1 MCDAHD
7 GVGAEICLPD
17 TWCGCGCWCCRR
29 IRPPDNYIIGEAG
42 HEGRIGGR
50 VQCEPTIWTNA
61 PNRATSR
68 QAACQA
74 TLLTNFWKFLQNI
87 GKFLF
92 ASVQVWKSCGK
103 FWTLRPSSW
112 SCGKRFNLFA
122 RATWVFFPSH
132 FQFHIFV
139 CQTVIQDYCSIVHW
153 PVFVFAF
160 YWSPFWK
167 RQERKRHLWGHSV
180 NLCCR

>member
-1 MCDAHD
+1 MFYALSCLSFFRVRVSSGSHVEKADTRRWWTWWR
-7 GVGAEICLPD
+7 IC
-17 TWCGCGCWCCRR
+17 
-29 IRPPDNYIIGEAG
+29 PPDNYIIGEAG

-74 TLLTNFWKFLQNI
+74 TLLTNFWNFLQNI

-92 ASVQVWKSCGK
+92 ASVHVWIRCGK

-112 SCGKRFNLFA
+112 SCDKRFSLSNCNTRLLFN
-122 RATWVFFPSH
+122 
-132 FQFHIFV
+132 
-139 CQTVIQDYCSIVHW
+139 CSLTR
-153 PVFVFAF
+153 FC
-160 YWSPFWK
+160 
-167 RQERKRHLWGHSV
+167 
-180 NLCCR
+180 LCFLLIRSLLT

>member
-7 GVGAEICLPD
+7 GVGVEICLPD
-17 TWCGCGCWCCRR
+17 TWCGCWCWCCRR

-112 SCGKRFNLFA
+112 SCDKRFSLSNCNTRLLFN
-122 RATWVFFPSH
+122 
-132 FQFHIFV
+132 
-139 CQTVIQDYCSIVHW
+139 CSLTR
-153 PVFVFAF
+153 FC
-160 YWSPFWK
+160 
-167 RQERKRHLWGHSV
+167 
-180 NLCCR
+180 LCFLLIRSLLT

>member
-7 GVGAEICLPD
+7 GVGVEICLPD

-74 TLLTNFWKFLQNI
+74 TLLTNSWNFLQNI

-92 ASVQVWKSCGK
+92 ASIQVWIRGGK

-112 SCGKRFNLFA
+112 SCGKKDSICLRAQLEFFSFTFSVPYFCLSNCNPRLFFNCSLTCFCLCFLLIRSLKLKNRFTF
-122 RATWVFFPSH
+122 
-132 FQFHIFV
+132 
-139 CQTVIQDYCSIVHW
+139 
-153 PVFVFAF
+153 
-160 YWSPFWK
+160 
-167 RQERKRHLWGHSV
+167 
-180 NLCCR
+180 